1 MKNIYINND
10 LNMFQY
16 QLQEYEIKNI
26 GFYLK
31 I

>member
-16 QLQEYEIKNI
+16 QLQKYEIKNI

>member
-1 MKNIYINND
+1 MKNTYVNND

-16 QLQEYEIKNI
+16 YLQEYEIKNI
-26 GFYLK
+26 RFYLK